1 MIRMTLLIAALGLL
15 LWYCSACRERDAPSA
30 GGHGHSGESAEEHE
44 GHAHAEAEAKA
55 PDAETE
61 PGHAEEADSAHA
73 GHAHEEGEAQAE
85 GGHEGHDHAELVSL
99 TPEQVKAFGV
109 KTAPV
114 AGGQLEVYL
123 TLPGEVAVNADRVG
137 HVLPKLG
144 GVLQAVKGNIG
155 DSVRKGQL
163 LAVVESRELAQA
175 KAEFLAAR
183 ERETAARATA
193 DRERALFEKGVSPEQ
208 DFINADN
215 AAKEAG
221 ILLRAAEQA
230 LHALGIS
237 EKELE
242 ALVAAPHESLTRY
255 EIYAPLGGR
264 ILEKHAAI
272 GEVVSSESE
281 LFLIAD
287 LSSVWV
293 HLNASQQDLPR
304 LREGQGVRIRLA
316 PATGDSTLPDAAEA
330 RGRIKAI
337 SALVAEDTR
346 TAEVRIELPNADG
359 QWRPGMFVTGLL
371 AVDQAPAELLIPLS
385 ALIKYEGKQCVFVQ
399 DDHGFEPRPV
409 ETGRQSATQ
418 AEVLSGLEAGETVV
432 VEGAFT
438 VKAELGKREAGHGH

>member
-1 MIRMTLLIAALGLL
+1 MRQLFFLAPALALL
-15 LWYCSACRERDAPSA
+15 LLFASACPQGPDSEESA
-30 GGHGHSGESAEEHE
+30 AGHAGESAEEHA
-44 GHAHAEAEAKA
+44 GHAHAEAEEA
-55 PDAETE
+55 
-61 PGHAEEADSAHA
+61 GHAEDSEHQHEGEEAA
-73 GHAHEEGEAQAE
+73 GRAGPAHEEGAAE
-85 GGHEGHDHAELVSL
+85 GSGHEGHDHAALVTL
-99 TPEQVKAFGV
+99 TPEQIKAFGV

-114 AGGQLEVYL
+114 AGGKLEVYL
-123 TLPGEVAVNADRVG
+123 TIPGEVAVNADRVG
-137 HVLPKLG
+137 HVLPKLD

-175 KAEFLAAR
+175 KAEYLAAR
-183 ERETAARATA
+183 ERESALRATA

-221 ILLRAAEQA
+221 ILLRAAEQS
-230 LHALGIS
+230 LHALGVS
-237 EKELE
+237 EAELE
-242 ALVAAPHESLTRY
+242 ALVAAPHGSLTRY

-287 LSSVWV
+287 LSTVWV

-316 PATGDSTLPDAAEA
+316 AATGEALPTETAEA
-330 RGRIKAI
+330 QGRIQSI

-346 TAEVRIELPNADG
+346 TAQLRIELPNPKG
-359 QWRPGMFVTGLL
+359 LWRPGMFVTGLV
-371 AVDQAPAELLIPLS
+371 AVDNAPVEARVPLT
-385 ALIKYEGKQCVFVQ
+385 ALIKYEGRQCVFVQ